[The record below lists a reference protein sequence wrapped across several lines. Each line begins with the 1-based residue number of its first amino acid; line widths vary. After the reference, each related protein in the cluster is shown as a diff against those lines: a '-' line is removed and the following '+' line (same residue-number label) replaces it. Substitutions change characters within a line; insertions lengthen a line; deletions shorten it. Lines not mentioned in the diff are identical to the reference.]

1 MERAYLEFTL
11 QFKIITMNY
20 LNIIV
25 QYVLIIIFVLLALQV
40 VYLFVFAVAGRLTS
54 TTKYPGNNAPGR
66 FAIYIP
72 AYKEDA
78 VIVDTALAA
87 LMLDY
92 PTEKREIV
100 VIADSLMPD
109 TLNKLREMPIQ
120 VVVVHFDKSTK
131 AKALNQALSATIGMY
146 DYALILDA
154 DNVCANDFLYR
165 MNDALN
171 SGYKVVQAQRVAMNT
186 ETIFALLDAISEGIN
201 NHIFRKGHNALGL
214 SSAIIGS
221 GMALD
226 FTLFKEIMPE
236 ITAVGGFDKEME
248 LRLLKGRINFGYA
261 EQAIVFDEK
270 TSQKAVFENQRRR
283 WLSAQVHYMKR
294 YAADG
299 LVQLFKG
306 NFDFFDKVVQTLLLP
321 RILLL
326 GITPIMLF
334 LSLFSD
340 KSLSPVYWLLLVLT
354 TYAAI
359 IISIP
364 VKYFTKRFF
373 IAVINLPSA
382 FFSIFKLLFNLKG
395 ANKTFIHTP
404 HGNVR

>member
-236 ITAVGGFDKEME
+236 
-248 LRLLKGRINFGYA
+248 R
-261 EQAIVFDEK
+261 
-270 TSQKAVFENQRRR
+270 S
-283 WLSAQVHYMKR
+283 
-294 YAADG
+294 
-299 LVQLFKG
+299 
-306 NFDFFDKVVQTLLLP
+306 
-321 RILLL
+321 
-326 GITPIMLF
+326 
-334 LSLFSD
+334 
-340 KSLSPVYWLLLVLT
+340 
-354 TYAAI
+354 
-359 IISIP
+359 
-364 VKYFTKRFF
+364 
-373 IAVINLPSA
+373 
-382 FFSIFKLLFNLKG
+382 
-395 ANKTFIHTP
+395 
-404 HGNVR
+404 